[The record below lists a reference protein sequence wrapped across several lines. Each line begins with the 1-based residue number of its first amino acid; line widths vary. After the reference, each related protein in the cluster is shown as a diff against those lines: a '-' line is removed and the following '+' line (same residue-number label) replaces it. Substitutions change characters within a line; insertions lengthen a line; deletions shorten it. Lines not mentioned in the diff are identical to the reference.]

1 MSLIK
6 NPWESLRTY
15 TDARIALGRCGT
27 SIPTGAH
34 LAFQMS
40 HAIARDA
47 VHQRL
52 DLENLKTEISKTL
65 QSLEEPIILHSA
77 AVDRKEYLIRPDLG
91 RKLSEA
97 SREQLMQ
104 KVSDAAFYDI
114 ALILGDG
121 LSARA
126 METNAIPFL
135 KAFLPLLKKNGK
147 RVAPPTLV
155 QQCRVACGDEIS
167 NHWKAKLTVML
178 IGERP
183 GLSSPD
189 SMGIYL
195 TWNPGPER
203 TTDADRNCIS
213 NVRPDGLRWPAAAE
227 KLAYL
232 IEKAFRLQLTGVDL
246 KDDQIT
252 LQEPAPEASAIAE

>member
-6 NPWESLRTY
+6 NPWESLRSY

-40 HAIARDA
+40 HAVARDA

-52 DLENLKTEISKTL
+52 DLEKLKSEISQTF
-65 QSLEEPIILHSA
+65 QSLEEPLVLHSA
-77 AVDRKEYLIRPDLG
+77 AVDRKEYLLRPDLG
-91 RKLSEA
+91 RKLSET

-104 KVSDAAFYDI
+104 RASNAEPCDI

-121 LSARA
+121 LSACA

-135 KAFLPLLKKNGK
+135 KALLPLLGKNSR
-147 RVAPPTLV
+147 RVAPLTLV

-167 NHWKAKLTVML
+167 NHWKAKLAVVL

-195 TWNPGPER
+195 TWNPKPEW
-203 TTDADRNCIS
+203 TSDAHRNCIS
-213 NVRPDGLRWPAAAE
+213 NVRPDGLRRPAAAE

-246 KDDQIT
+246 KDDQAV
-252 LQEPAPEASAIAE
+252 LQEPETPEIIE